1 MTHPDSPSMRE
12 ETLGLL
18 RRFRVSLDPSLD
30 EQQLVDPGVLE
41 RLISYAGVSPDDTV
55 LEVGAGCGNI
65 TVALAKEAG
74 RVIAVEKSGKFLP
87 ILEERTARLGN
98 VEVVQGDALSMR
110 LPSFDKLVSNLPYR
124 ICEAVVQRLTHLDFG
139 AAALMVSSS
148 FARTLAAE
156 PGDPNYSRLSL
167 VAGAFFSVERLEEVA
182 SGAYFPEPGKPT
194 SIVRLEPRSAPGLV
208 ESVLRGVLLQEGK
221 KLGNALREALI
232 SSAPTY
238 GGPSTKRGARAEIR
252 SMRLPP
258 ETLERRVARLSL
270 EEIEFLA
277 SRLEAPKRNVGRGPG
292 RA

>member
-1 MTHPDSPSMRE
+1 MTPSDIPSMRD

-41 RLISYAGVSPDDTV
+41 RLISYAGVSPEDTV

-65 TVALAKEAG
+65 TVALAKAAG

-87 ILEERTARLGN
+87 ILEERTAGLGN
-98 VEVVQGDALSMR
+98 VEIVQGDALSMR
-110 LPSFDKLVSNLPYR
+110 LPEFDKLVSNLPYR
-124 ICEAVVQRLTHLDFG
+124 ICEAMVQRLTHLEFG
-139 AAALMVSSS
+139 AAALIVSSS
-148 FARTLAAE
+148 FARILAAE

-167 VAGAFFSVERLEEVA
+167 VAGSFFSVERLEEVA
-182 SGAYFPEPGKPT
+182 PGAYFPEPGKPT
-194 SIVRLEPRSAPGLV
+194 SIVRLEPGSAPGLGG
-208 ESVLRGVLLQEGK
+208 SVLRGVLLQEGK

-232 SSAPTY
+232 SSHLY
-238 GGPSTKRGARAEIR
+238 GGPSTKREARAEIR

-258 ETLERRVARLSL
+258 GTLERRVARLSL
-270 EEIEFLA
+270 EEIEFLV
-277 SRLEAPKRNVGRGPG
+277 SRLEAPEQNVGRGPG

>member
-1 MTHPDSPSMRE
+1 MRE

-41 RLISYAGVSPDDTV
+41 RLISYAGVSPEDTV

-74 RVIAVEKSGKFLP
+74 RVIAVEKSAKFLP
-87 ILEERTARLGN
+87 ILEERTAGLGN
-98 VEVVQGDALSMR
+98 VEIVQGDALSMR
-110 LPSFDKLVSNLPYR
+110 LPEFDKLVSNLPYR
-124 ICEAVVQRLTHLDFG
+124 ICEAMVQRLTHLDFK
-139 AAALMVSSS
+139 AAALIVSSS

-167 VAGAFFSVERLEEVA
+167 VAGALFSVERLEEVA
-182 SGAYFPEPGKPT
+182 PGAYFPEPGKPT
-194 SIVRLEPRSAPGLV
+194 SIVRLEPRSAPGLG

-238 GGPSTKRGARAEIR
+238 GGPSTKREARVEIR
-252 SMRLPP
+252 SMGLPP

-270 EEIEFLA
+270 GEIELLV
-277 SRLEAPKRNVGRGPG
+277 SRLEAPEQNVGRGPG